1 MSIGKKFN
9 KEEKQLTDQERIEV
23 LEAKIPAL
31 IERIQAYDEVL
42 EKFKER
48 EQDFEKIQNFADL
61 ILAKLE
67 EIHERNIVIDGKLND
82 FSQENADLK
91 RDLAANLDKTTK
103 GLSNLDSQVKDL
115 QVSNEKRFKSHSENT
130 QKNLNN
136 CVKRQ
141 DLEASLQNMGLFQ
154 RSALEKM
161 GLLEQKD
168 KQHDETVSSLLN
180 EHDNILKK
188 WEKQNQNLQAVTISL
203 EESKKGFKSEIDGVY
218 EDIERKK
225 SELTEAIN
233 TKGQEVKDYVDT
245 TPSSIE
251 YVRKEFNNK
260 MQLIQFDSENA
271 VQKSNNNE
279 KALKIIEKKVESLM
293 LKQKQ
298 LELEQ

>member
-1 MSIGKKFN
+1 MSIGKKFT
-9 KEEKQLTDQERIEV
+9 KEKEQLSDQERIEA

-42 EKFKER
+42 EKFRER

-61 ILAKLE
+61 VLAKLE
-67 EIHERNIVIDGKLND
+67 EIHERNIVINGKLDD
-82 FSQENADLK
+82 FSKDNVDLRK
-91 RDLAANLDKTTK
+91 DLAVSKDKTDTALGIIGSYVEEMK
-103 GLSNLDSQVKDL
+103 AL
-115 QVSNEKRFKSHSENT
+115 NEKRMKSHAENT

-141 DLEASLQNMGLFQ
+141 DLEASLENMGLFQ

-168 KQHDETVSSLLN
+168 KQQSEAVASLLN

-188 WEKQNQNLQAVTISL
+188 WEKQNQNLLDVTKSL

-218 EDIERKK
+218 EDLERKK

-233 TKGQEVKDYVDT
+233 AKGQEVKDYVDT

-279 KALKIIEKKVESLM
+279 KALKIMEKKVESLM

-298 LELEQ
+298 QELEQ